1 MHLMKRLEFCAV
13 VVMACDDKVIPFR
26 ARIETVVDDSDTEAH
41 NNNECHLLYVAC
53 TCARGHQFVM
63 SIDPASGFLDNLKD
77 AEI

>member
-1 MHLMKRLEFCAV
+1 
-13 VVMACDDKVIPFR
+13 MACDDKVIPFQEC
-26 ARIETVVDDSDTEAH
+26 IETVVDDSDTEDDY
-41 NNNECHLLYVAC
+41 NTECHLLYVAC